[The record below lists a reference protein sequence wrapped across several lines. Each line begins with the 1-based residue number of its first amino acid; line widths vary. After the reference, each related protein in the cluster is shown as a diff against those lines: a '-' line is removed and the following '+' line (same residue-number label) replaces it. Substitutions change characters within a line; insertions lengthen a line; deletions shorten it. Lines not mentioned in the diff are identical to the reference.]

1 MEAHAAEMVVILTG
15 SIVRITRTETEMR
28 TPGDLA
34 APLNPHGQAERH
46 FAFQL
51 YPTVRPVRLVNVA
64 PAKSVTRSHSGRG
77 GGRWSGGGRSFN
89 PAPLRADCETSQ
101 LRQSIQQPHLTQRLS
116 YGHCSFVLASV
127 GPNHAI
133 KSQQVKV
140 VLLNRLVKV
149 TTIHTAIHR
158 LCELVHL
165 VNVIDD
171 CN

>member
-1 MEAHAAEMVVILTG
+1 MKPISHVGADRHRQRSGIHQNPFQTMEAHAAEMVVILTG

-77 GGRWSGGGRSFN
+77 GGR
-89 PAPLRADCETSQ
+89 
-101 LRQSIQQPHLTQRLS
+101 
-116 YGHCSFVLASV
+116 
-127 GPNHAI
+127 
-133 KSQQVKV
+133 
-140 VLLNRLVKV
+140 
-149 TTIHTAIHR
+149 
-158 LCELVHL
+158 
-165 VNVIDD
+165 
-171 CN
+171 